1 MSLLTV
7 GTTATPA
14 KQCRELAARSKQHP
28 SRGVLPNIPTINLEL
43 VLHWS
48 QALEDALLIM
58 CRGRSCRS
66 CTQIQRLFP
75 DKVQTPDPHG
85 AGTSLFGPNSR
96 HIQASP
102 LSSLSVP
109 GLRRGLLCPIVRCVR
124 PFSGQGDPHEA
135 GQSTRGASWVMP
147 SFMATSPNGRGCYR
161 IHQCRRGAKQGYDGY
176 EVCQPCNM
184 HVET

>member
-1 MSLLTV
+1 MRLLTPPDKV
-7 GTTATPA
+7 LQGEGPLT
-14 KQCRELAARSKQHP
+14 ELPMS
-28 SRGVLPNIPTINLEL
+28 SRRLPPGEAGGCFL
-43 VLHWS
+43 
-48 QALEDALLIM
+48 
-58 CRGRSCRS
+58 GPRSCRS
-66 CTQIQRLFP
+66 CTQIQRLVP